1 MIPPIARQFLAG
13 ETAGDAMD
21 HARELDAAGVGTIF
35 NRLGE
40 HYEAREPADDDA
52 EAYCELLSSI
62 GDTDLDACVSVKPSQ
77 LGFDVDPAVFR
88 ENLTR
93 VVGVAADHG
102 GFVWIDMEDHTTTDA
117 TIDAFEAQVRRYPEV
132 GLCLQANLKRTPD
145 DLARLAALPG
155 KVRLVKGAYDEP
167 GEIAYTDK
175 ARIDDAYCDLL
186 ERAFGTFDGT
196 VAVGSH
202 DPEMIEI
209 AAGLHDEYGTDY
221 EVQMLMGVR
230 EDAQR
235 DLAAAGVPVYQYAPY
250 GARWLSYFYRRV
262 MERKENALFALRAIV
277 SG

>member
-1 MIPPIARQFLAG
+1 MIPPIARRFLAG

-93 VVGVAADHG
+93 VVGAAADHD